1 MSYEKKVSKEIK
13 TKISDDEEEQEDDY
27 MSNDFLDQMHVTR

>member
-1 MSYEKKVSKEIK
+1 MSYEKKDSKEIK
-13 TKISDDEEEQEDDY
+13 TKISDDEEEEDY

>member
-1 MSYEKKVSKEIK
+1 MSNEEKNSKEIK
-13 TKISDDEEEQEDDY
+13 AKINDDEEEEDY